1 MVNSEEGCNQ
11 SESISEFFAGKSV
24 FVTGGTGFLGKIL
37 IEKLLYSCL
46 SIDKIYVLIRKK
58 RGRNPDVRMQS
69 FYENV
74 IFSRIRNERPSDLEK
89 VVPVIGDMSE
99 PNLGLENSVISLL
112 IQKVSVIFHVAA
124 TIKFNESLKFALSVN
139 FEGTK
144 QILELCRKLRKI
156 DALVHVST
164 AYSNTEQDTV
174 EERVYPPPNTLQ
186 EIDEFLNKSGDDVD
200 ARNIFLKKKPNTYA
214 YTKAMAEYL
223 VSTNQQDIPT
233 AIVRPSIV
241 LSTLKDPLPGW
252 LENWNGPTGLMYAA
266 ARGVHRFMAADAAK
280 VLDLIPVDTV
290 ANMTIAAAAACK
302 NAKELKV
309 YNCCSSPRNPITNGE
324 FLRYF
329 MESGASHHYGVVP
342 YPFLILIKSTIMLST
357 LKFFLVLIPA
367 YVMDLFLRLFG
378 WKPKYVKL
386 QAVFQYAEDMLKFFT
401 LNEWTFHDENVR
413 GLIRN
418 MTPEDKDTFYC
429 DPADINW
436 RKYVDDYVVGIDRF
450 LVKKDKNN

>member
-24 FVTGGTGFLGKIL
+24 FVTGGTGFLGKVL
-37 IEKLLYSCL
+37 IEKLLYSCS

-99 PNLGLENSVISLL
+99 PNLGLEHSVISLL
-112 IQKVSVIFHVAA
+112 IQKVS
-124 TIKFNESLKFALSVN
+124 
-139 FEGTK
+139 
-144 QILELCRKLRKI
+144 
-156 DALVHVST
+156 ALVHVST

-214 YTKAMAEYL
+214 YTKSMAEYL

-302 NAKELKV
+302 NSKELKV

-342 YPFLILIKSTIMLST
+342 YPFLILIKSTIMLSI

-378 WKPKYVKL
+378 RKPKYVKL

-401 LNEWTFHDENVR
+401 LNEWTFRDENVR
-413 GLIRN
+413 VLIRN
-418 MTPEDKDTFYC
+418 MTPEDRDTFYC

>member
-24 FVTGGTGFLGKIL
+24 FVTGGTGFLGKVK
-37 IEKLLYSCL
+37 KLLYSCR

-74 IFSRIRNERPSDLEK
+74 IFSRIRNERPSDLQK

-99 PNLGLENSVISLL
+99 PNLGLEHSVISLL

-223 VSTNQQDIPT
+223 VSTHQQDIPT
-233 AIVRPSIV
+233 AIVRPSI
-241 LSTLKDPLPGW
+241 GW

-266 ARGVHRFMAADAAK
+266 ARGVHRFMAADSAK

-302 NAKELKV
+302 NLDSA
-309 YNCCSSPRNPITNGE
+309 
-324 FLRYF
+324 
-329 MESGASHHYGVVP
+329 
-342 YPFLILIKSTIMLST
+342 
-357 LKFFLVLIPA
+357 
-367 YVMDLFLRLFG
+367 MDIQLF
-378 WKPKYVKL
+378 
-386 QAVFQYAEDMLKFFT
+386 
-401 LNEWTFHDENVR
+401 
-413 GLIRN
+413 
-418 MTPEDKDTFYC
+418 
-429 DPADINW
+429 
-436 RKYVDDYVVGIDRF
+436 
-450 LVKKDKNN
+450 NNSQE